1 MMIKP
6 KTLNWRLR
14 LCCLFEKKASLH
26 LSQSGSVYLTVETPA
41 SAENQ
46 HAEMATHGNK
56 FVSEA
61 TWLLGMA
68 IRDLKTTNPVSQQQ
82 PKGFPLLV
90 FLQSWLRQNLE
101 E

>member
-61 TWLLGMA
+61 T
-68 IRDLKTTNPVSQQQ
+68 
-82 PKGFPLLV
+82 
-90 FLQSWLRQNLE
+90 
-101 E
+101 